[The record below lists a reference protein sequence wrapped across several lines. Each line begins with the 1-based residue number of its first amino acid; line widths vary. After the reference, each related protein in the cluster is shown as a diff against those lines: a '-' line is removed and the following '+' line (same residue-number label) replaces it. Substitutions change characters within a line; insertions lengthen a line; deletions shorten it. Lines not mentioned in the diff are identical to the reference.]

1 MNLKRFT
8 SYVERGTI
16 QVQTIEFKQLDE
28 TLYYKQLSNGL
39 DVYILPKK
47 GFSKTFV
54 TFTTK
59 YGSIDNTFVPLGE
72 KEMIK
77 VPDGIAHFLEHKM
90 FEKED
95 GDVFQKFSE
104 LGASANAFTSFTRTA
119 YLFSATDH
127 VYESTETLLNFV
139 QEPYFT
145 ESTVNKEKGIIG
157 QEITMYDDQ
166 PDWRLYFG
174 AIENMYHHHPVKIDI
189 AGTIESI
196 DQITADHLYTCY
208 NTFYHPSNMLLFV
221 VGAVNPQE
229 MMDFIEKNQTS
240 KKFPKPEPIKRHFEE
255 EPLEVAVKER
265 ELKMDVQKPKV
276 YVGLKAKETD
286 LDGEEMLQHELAVQ
300 IGLECLFGRASDF
313 YTEVYDNGLIDESFA
328 YDFSLEKGYGFA
340 LIGSDSTS
348 PDELVAEIKKAL
360 EKAESV
366 FTEEHIER
374 IKRKKIGFFLRALN
388 SIEFI
393 ANQFTRYK
401 FNEMNLFDAVPVI
414 EKITLDDVKKAFQT
428 IQGESQQTVFKIL
441 PISENKQ

>member
-1 MNLKRFT
+1 MK
-8 SYVERGTI
+8 
-16 QVQTIEFKQLDE
+16 TIEFKQLDE
-28 TLYYKQLSNGL
+28 TLYYEKLENGL

-59 YGSIDNTFVPLGE
+59 YGSVDRTFVPIGDT
-72 KEMIK
+72 KEIT

-104 LGASANAFTSFTRTA
+104 YGASANAFTSFTRTA

-127 VYESTETLLNFV
+127 IYKSTETLLNFV

-145 ESTVNKEKGIIG
+145 EATVNKEKGIIG

-174 AIENMYHHHPVKIDI
+174 TISNMYHNHPVKIDI

-196 DQITADHLYTCY
+196 DGITAEHLYTCY
-208 NTFYHPSNMLLFV
+208 NTFYHPSNMLLFAI
-221 VGAVNPQE
+221 GAVDPEE
-229 MMDFIEKNQTS
+229 MMAYIRENQA
-240 KKFPKPEPIKRHFEE
+240 KKQFEAPTPIQRFFENEPT
-255 EPLEVAVKER
+255 EVAVKEDT
-265 ELKMDVQKPKV
+265 LHMDVQKPKV
-276 YVGLKAKETD
+276 YVGLKAKETN
-286 LDGEEMLQHELAVQ
+286 LSGREMLKHELAVQ
-300 IGLECLFGRASDF
+300 IGLELIFGRTSAF
-313 YTEVYDNGLIDESFA
+313 YTHVYDEGLIDETYAF
-328 YDFSLEKGYGFA
+328 DFTLEKGFGFA
-340 LIGSDSTS
+340 MVGSDTTQ
-348 PDELVAEIKKAL
+348 PDVLVKAIKDELAKFEGNSMFASEDL
-360 EKAESV
+360 
-366 FTEEHIER
+366 ER

-393 ANQFTRYK
+393 ANQFTRYS
-401 FNEMNLFDAVPVI
+401 FNEMNLFDVVPVLEALTTEDI
-414 EKITLDDVKKAFQT
+414 VEAFKT

-441 PISENKQ
+441 PTGKDEK

>member
-1 MNLKRFT
+1 MKA
-8 SYVERGTI
+8 
-16 QVQTIEFKQLDE
+16 IEFNQLDE
-28 TLYYKQLSNGL
+28 TLYYKKLSNGL

-59 YGSIDNTFVPLGE
+59 YGSIDRTFVPIGE
-72 KEMIK
+72 NESIT

-95 GDVFQKFSE
+95 GDVFQQFSE
-104 LGASANAFTSFTRTA
+104 AGASANAFTSFTRTA
-119 YLFSATDH
+119 YLFSATDNI
-127 VYESTETLLNFV
+127 YKSTETLLNFV

-145 ESTVNKEKGIIG
+145 EETVNKEKGIIG

-174 AIENMYHHHPVKIDI
+174 AIENMYHTHPVKIDI

-196 DQITADHLYTCY
+196 DKITAEHLYTCY

-221 VGAVNPQE
+221 VGAIDPTE
-229 MMDFIEKNQTS
+229 MMAFIEDNQN
-240 KKFPKPEPIKRHFEE
+240 KKEFPEPTPIERHFED
-255 EPLEVAVKER
+255 EPLDVAVKER

-286 LDGEEMLQHELAVQ
+286 LSGEEMLKHELSVQ
-300 IGLECLFGRASDF
+300 IALECLFGRASDF
-313 YTEVYDNGLIDESFA
+313 YTEVYENSLIDESFA

-348 PDELVAEIKKAL
+348 PDELAQRIKVEINNAEQLLSSEA
-360 EKAESV
+360 
-366 FTEEHIER
+366 IER
-374 IKRKKIGFFLRALN
+374 VKRKKIGYFLRALN
-388 SIEFI
+388 SMEFI

-401 FNEMNLFDAVPVI
+401 FNDMNLFDAVPVI
-414 EKITLDDVKKAFQT
+414 ETISEEDVKNAFKT

-441 PISENKQ
+441 PSSEKEA